1 MPGLNDQSLCTNVLN
16 VHGRTTTRANSR
28 VIVSLATNVSDRRK
42 IRFSFVEF
50 RKTKLQVE
58 VEVEESLRIY
68 VANDRKCKRL

>member
-50 RKTKLQVE
+50 RKTKLL

>member
-1 MPGLNDQSLCTNVLN
+1 MPGLNDQSLCTNVLK

-58 VEVEESLRIY
+58 VEESLRIY